1 MAVTSEKTA
10 QTGEVF
16 DVEMEEEGGKKWEK
30 LHSFAADGGWPEDIF
45 RKDRIYRRVAS
56 RL

>member
-1 MAVTSEKTA
+1 MTSEKTA